1 MTNENAKQKA
11 SEQTESQAEVNEG
24 GISDEILAAAE
35 QAVAGEASAALT
47 PEEEI
52 QDLTDKYLRSLA
64 EMQNLRARVSKDLD
78 DARKYAINTFAND
91 LIPVLENLHRA
102 KATFGADAANSDSLK
117 SIVDGVEMTLKALEE
132 AFKKNGIERISPE
145 PGDDFDYSIHQAVV
159 QVPTND
165 IAEGKIFNIVEAG
178 YTIKD
183 RILRPAIVAVAKKL
197 DVAAGA

>member
-1 MTNENAKQKA
+1 MTNENKTEEQAKQ
-11 SEQTESQAEVNEG
+11 AETNEG
-24 GISDEILAAAE
+24 GISPEILAAAE
-35 QAVAGEASAALT
+35 QAVEGQNINGVAALT

-64 EMQNLRARVSKDLD
+64 EMQNLRGRVSKDLD
-78 DARKYAINTFAND
+78 DARKYAINNFAND

-102 KATFGADAANSDSLK
+102 KSTFNVETLNTDPALK
-117 SIVDGVEMTLKALEE
+117 NIVDGVEMTLKALEE
-132 AFKKNGIERISPE
+132 AFKKNGIERISPQA
-145 PGDDFDYSIHQAVV
+145 GDDFDYKVHQAVV

-165 IAEGKIFNIVEAG
+165 IEAGKIFNMVEAG

-197 DVAAGA
+197 EEAAA